1 MVKCIV
7 NLFYLLFTMIK
18 VGFFMFIHYLTLIT
32 NMEVSKMTCRYPM
45 RMIMDKKFCDVV
57 CFCLFPMVLI

>member
-18 VGFFMFIHYLTLIT
+18 VGFFMFIRYLTLIT
-32 NMEVSKMTCRYPM
+32 NMEVSKMTCRYSM
-45 RMIMDKKFCDVV
+45 RMIMEKKIAVWCDFV
-57 CFCLFPMVLI
+57 CFLWF